1 VDSEGEW
8 RWRYATTRPTESRI
22 EKRRPKDGNVDER
35 AILDI
40 VWKVSVTSTWVPV
53 IEEGV
58 LKMETM
64 EVFVH
69 VVDIPMGLRG
79 LVQGSGLPGNII
91 QILQVGCLLIMKSIC
106 EVYMLIADCERN
118 GGYDGYHRALSGRV
132 CPPR

>member
-1 VDSEGEW
+1 M
-8 RWRYATTRPTESRI
+8 
-22 EKRRPKDGNVDER
+22 
-35 AILDI
+35 
-40 VWKVSVTSTWVPV
+40 

-69 VVDIPMGLRG
+69 AVDIPMGLRG
-79 LVQGSGLPGNII
+79 LVQVSGLPGNII

-118 GGYDGYHRALSGRV
+118 GGYYGYHGAFSGRV